1 MHLLSAFGNKKTKLW
16 GFQDLFFS
24 HQTQDIALAIAVAFP
39 TLGRHRPGGLGVP
52 MKRREFVG
60 GLAAAAGVAA
70 CAPSEPA
77 CEGDVRAGGGEHFE
91 WSCVTSWPPR
101 FPGLGMAPENL
112 ARRVEIATAGRLRIK
127 VYGAG
132 ELVPAFEV
140 FDAVSRGTVEMG
152 HGASY
157 YHKGKVDAAQFFTA
171 IPFGLGNQELNGWL
185 YYGGGMALYRE
196 LYAPFNLVPLPTG
209 NTGVQMG
216 GWFNRQINSV
226 EDLKGLKMRIPGLG
240 GEVLRRAGGTPVS
253 LPGAEIF
260 TALQTGSIDATEWVG
275 PYNDVAFGLHKAAKY
290 YYYPGWQEP
299 GPGLETIINQA
310 AWDSLPAD
318 LREIVEST
326 CQAITTDM
334 AAEYTH
340 GNAMALAELE
350 NNGDIEIRPFPDEVL
365 RLLKQLTHEVMAEL
379 MAKDPASAK
388 IGKAYF
394 EYLERVERLTAISDA
409 AYFRTR

>member
-1 MHLLSAFGNKKTKLW
+1 
-16 GFQDLFFS
+16 
-24 HQTQDIALAIAVAFP
+24 
-39 TLGRHRPGGLGVP
+39 

-60 GLAAAAGVAA
+60 GLAAAAGLTA
-70 CAPSEPA
+70 CAQEQ
-77 CEGDVRAGGGEHFE
+77 GDCSNVATGGETFE
-91 WSCVTSWPPR
+91 WSCVTSWPPK

-112 ARRVEIATAGRLRIK
+112 ATRVAAASGGRLKIK

-152 HGASY
+152 HGAAY

-171 IPFGLGNQELNGWL
+171 IPFGMTNMELNGWL
-185 YYGGGMALYRE
+185 YYGGGLELYRE
-196 LYAPFNLVPLPTG
+196 LYEPFDLVPFPTG

-216 GWFNRQINSV
+216 GWFNKEINSV
-226 EDLKGLKMRIPGLG
+226 QDLKGLKMRIPGLG
-240 GEVLRRAGGTPVS
+240 GEVLRRAGGTPVT

-275 PYNDVAFGLHKAAKY
+275 PYNDASFGLHKAAKY

-299 GPGLETIINQA
+299 GPGLETIVNKA
-310 AWDSLPAD
+310 AWDALPPD
-318 LREIVEST
+318 LQAIVNTT

-340 GNAMALAELE
+340 GNAMSLATLQADS
-350 NNGDIEIRPFPDEVL
+350 NIEIRPFPTEVMAVL
-365 RLLKQLTHEVMAEL
+365 RSLAKEVIAEL
-379 MAKDPASAK
+379 MAKDPAADK
-388 IGKAYF
+388 IGTAYF
-394 EYLERVERLTAISDA
+394 EYLEKAAENSRISEA
-409 AYFRTR
+409 AYLQIRD